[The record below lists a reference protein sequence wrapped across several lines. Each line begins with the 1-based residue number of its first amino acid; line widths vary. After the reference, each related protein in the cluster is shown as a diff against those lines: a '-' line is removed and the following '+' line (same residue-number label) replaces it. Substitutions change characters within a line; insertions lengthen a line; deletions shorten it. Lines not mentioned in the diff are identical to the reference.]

1 MTWDCNAVTWSV
13 HLPIDKLP
21 NNNIFPLICTLSTCA
36 SPFPLRQIKLF
47 LTFRGKT
54 PHVATRS
61 VFWLSWINWDSSL
74 RAAVYSVLAQIYSCL
89 FLPLRFVNLRPD
101 RRMSL
106 RIRQALQLRQE
117 ISNTCSLTWC
127 AAWSANS
134 APLTWLQLPKN

>member
-1 MTWDCNAVTWSV
+1 MVSSR
-13 HLPIDKLP
+13 LPIDKLP
-21 NNNIFPLICTLSTCA
+21 NNNIFPLICTLITCA

-101 RRMSL
+101 RR
-106 RIRQALQLRQE
+106 IRQALQLRQE

-134 APLTWLQLPKN
+134 APLTWLQLPKNRPE